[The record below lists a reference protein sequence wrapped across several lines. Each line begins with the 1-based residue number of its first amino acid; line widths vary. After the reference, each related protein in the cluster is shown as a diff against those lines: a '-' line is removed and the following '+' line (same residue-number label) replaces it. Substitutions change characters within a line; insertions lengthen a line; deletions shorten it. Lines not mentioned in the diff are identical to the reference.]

1 MTNATPAEPLQTMW
15 GPYLESPN
23 AEMVIDYLL
32 RQAARSDLFEQ
43 HPATLSQRMTAKSFI
58 WEQRAPAHEYGA
70 SSPVQAACALGR
82 GLAMAEAMPVARLAC
97 ALALGRLL
105 GDLKRN
111 PAYVRPEDA
120 PALESLSDL
129 FLAHCRPCPLE
140 AERAAER
147 TRLYE
152 ALADAIG
159 GVA

>member
-1 MTNATPAEPLQTMW
+1 MTNATPAAPLQTMW

-23 AEMVIDYLL
+23 AEQIVGFLL
-32 RQAARSDLFEQ
+32 KEAARSDLFEQ

-58 WEQRAPAHEYGA
+58 WDERAPAHEHSA
-70 SSPVQAACALGR
+70 SAPVQAACALGR
-82 GLAMAEAMPVARLAC
+82 GLAMTEVMPVARLAC

-120 PALESLSDL
+120 PALESLSAL

-152 ALADAIG
+152 ALAHAIG